1 MKKKKVDI
9 TPDKTLIKKLGM
21 TGYRTEQAI
30 AELIDNSIDARLD
43 GITEHVKVVLD
54 FARMRITVSD
64 DGRGMDLDELKDA
77 LTIAK
82 DPEETDGRL
91 GRFGLGMKSACSN
104 LGKTFSIRT
113 TRTGQGTL
121 VAEYD
126 EEKWL
131 REQDLNWKNFEIG
144 LAGSG
149 NDPGT
154 TITISKLNVPLY
166 PNQMINFRRRFGL
179 RYGPY
184 IRDGQVEITVNSRPC
199 RPSEP
204 DLEEDTKRGISI
216 CLPSGNTITGWVGL
230 LKKRSIKGDYGL
242 HIYNRNRLVEAYSKF
257 GMRRHPTTS
266 RFIGEISLDHV
277 PVNFHKTGFLEDTN
291 EYREAKEYFN
301 RDQNVTDLVRS
312 MSSGDSTA
320 DDEIRRVLDFG
331 LDPVG
336 VTPLSMKVSAARGKR
351 MLHGMDGTSMESGDA
366 EITVRRKTDRQNTLY
381 ETESDSGKTRV
392 TVNASSRVFEA
403 FRNPLFLL
411 GMIKIEAEVFGRLG
425 LSEQAINERNRLWNG
440 FVDAFLPTEKVP
452 AAKQLGPRQEP
463 VSLPYYTLQPELVDL
478 HDYLREAF
486 PHRFQFTGL
495 STLAPFLHHAH
506 RTLVYNV
513 QAETGTGQELLET
526 IMRHGKGDATLLN
539 DDLVAGRD
547 QSMTA
552 RHGKGDMVLLNP
564 GSELLATYLERT
576 EDQFVIVI
584 REHSERLAYAWASPE
599 KAWLDLYMEVESG
612 AVPYTGELVYILDD
626 LLDRNLVKPS
636 KLTTLAKR
644 RGPKTL
650 DRVGRFLPG

>member
-1 MKKKKVDI
+1 MKTEKVDI

-54 FARMRITVSD
+54 FALMRITVSD

-113 TRTGQGTL
+113 ARAGQETL

-131 REQDLNWKNFEIG
+131 REPDLNWKNFEIG
-144 LAGSG
+144 LDGSG

-199 RPSEP
+199 RPSES
-204 DLEEDTKRGISI
+204 DLEEGTKRDINI
-216 CLPSGNTITGWVGL
+216 RLPSGNTIAGWVGL
-230 LKKRSIKGDYGL
+230 LRKRSIKGDYGL
-242 HIYNRNRLVEAYSKF
+242 HIYNRNRLVETYSEF
-257 GMRRHPTTS
+257 GMKRHPS
-266 RFIGEISLDHV
+266 ISKFIGEISLDHV
-277 PVNFHKTGFLEDTN
+277 PVNFHKTGFLEDTG
-291 EYREAKEYFN
+291 EYGEAVEYFN
-301 RDQNVTDLVRS
+301 RDPVVVDLVRS
-312 MSSGDSTA
+312 MSSGDRA
-320 DDEIRRVLDFG
+320 DCDEVRRVLHFG
-331 LDPVG
+331 LDPAQA
-336 VTPLSMKVSAARGKR
+336 TPLSMKVSSARGKS
-351 MLHGMDGTSMESGDA
+351 MLHSLDGTSVESGSA
-366 EITVRRKTDRQNTLY
+366 KIIIRRQVDHQNTLY
-381 ETESDSGKTRV
+381 ETESDSGKAEV
-392 TVNASSRVFEA
+392 TVNASNRLFET
-403 FRNPLFLL
+403 FKNPLFLL
-411 GMIKIEAEVFGRLG
+411 GLIKIEAEVFGRLD
-425 LSEQAINERNRLWNG
+425 LSEQAVAERNRLWTK
-440 FVDAFLPTEKVP
+440 FVDAFLPAEKAP
-452 AAKQLGPRQEP
+452 TARPTGPRQAP
-463 VSLPYYTLQPELVDL
+463 VPLPYYTLQPELVDL

-495 STLAPFLHHAH
+495 STLAPFLHNAH
-506 RTLVYNV
+506 RTLAYNV
-513 QAETGTGQELLET
+513 QTETGTGQELLET
-526 IMRHGKGDATLLN
+526 I
-539 DDLVAGRD
+539 
-547 QSMTA
+547 A
-552 RHGKGDMVLLNP
+552 RHGESGRPLLNP
-564 GSELLATYLERT
+564 GPELLSTYLEGAGDRS
-576 EDQFVIVI
+576 VIVI
-584 REHSERLAYAWASPE
+584 REHSERLAYTWASPE
-599 KAWLDLYMEVESG
+599 KAWLDLYLEVESSS
-612 AVPYTGELVYILDD
+612 APYGGELVYILDD
-626 LLDRNLVKPS
+626 LLERDLVRPS
-636 KLTTLAKR
+636 RLRALAKR